1 MLCKEDTMKRF
12 LMILTLSTGMM
23 APAYATEGSPATVRV
38 DPTEEFTELVDG
50 DVKIHDVVSDVTEV
64 YEAVKAYRAEQDA
77 KAKLALLLLLLAIVF
92 KTIISAAKLIANE
105 FLSSTT
111 GKNVIRVG
119 TLFLGLAVLV
129 LGRSAAGMHWIDAF
143 FLSLS
148 GPGAI
153 VVHELM
159 DIFSGSKDA
168 GLPRR

>member
-1 MLCKEDTMKRF
+1 MKNF
-12 LMILTLSTGMM
+12 LMVLTLSTGMM
-23 APAYATEGSPATVRV
+23 APAYALAEGAPAPVRV

-64 YEAVKAYRAEQDA
+64 YEAVKAYRAEQDT
-77 KAKLALLLLLLAIVF
+77 KAKLALLLLLLAIAF

-105 FLSSTT
+105 FLSSAT

-129 LGRSAAGMHWIDAF
+129 LGRAAAGMHWIDAF

-159 DIFSGSKDA
+159 DIFSDDKNA